1 MRKAPES
8 TWTENLPSMPERPY
22 LLARAVVTLTWRPI
36 DEAFDA
42 SEAEEDLDD
51 RTRRLLGC

>member
-1 MRKAPES
+1 MS
-8 TWTENLPSMPERPY
+8 ERPD
-22 LLARAVVTLTWRPI
+22 LLGRAVVTLTWRPI